1 MRQLEVVSNEKTIA
15 IAFLALVLLMTPPLI
30 AFADENEGNDNG
42 KQ

>member
-1 MRQLEVVSNEKTIA
+1 MKQLEVDSNEKTIA
-15 IAFLALVLLMTPPLI
+15 IALLALVLLTTSPLI

>member
-15 IAFLALVLLMTPPLI
+15 IAFLALVLLITPHLI
-30 AFADENEGNDNG
+30 SFADENEGNDNG